1 MQRRTILVVGLA
13 AILLMPVTTAY
24 APTGNSAPA
33 AGEPASSQ
41 ATPTESGDG
50 NFTRL
55 YIEDGYN
62 SEELKPGETTTFNV
76 TVGNSEDRAVE
87 LNPQVVLPKIEGRP
101 LQADWVTIE
110 DADTTLSADEER
122 TFTVTVSVPE
132 DAELGQYRSLIAFTN
147 QTVTYRRG
155 QPSRPV
161 HAATIGVEVFEE
173 PTVEVLQRRY
183 YSTQIESGDSYTY
196 EVEVR
201 NTGDE
206 AVPLNPTLETED
218 ARRSPRQRNTVE
230 RSWFEIDAPNEV
242 ASGETAT
249 VAVTVTPPESADV
262 GRYDTEV
269 DLGLED
275 PTRPD
280 RGEYWQRVDL
290 NFQVWEQPEEPFET
304 AFQVSEETETLTLRL
319 SANQY
324 GPVANDARTDF
335 DVTLV
340 APDGSTVEPERVQ
353 VTDSGNVDLGE
364 QRRPGAQTQGPYA
377 SDGSDTEFVYRV
389 ETPESGAWTA
399 RILPENT
406 TNFDYEVVREES

>member
-1 MQRRTILVVGLA
+1 M
-13 AILLMPVTTAY
+13 LLPVTAAY

-33 AGEPASSQ
+33 QGEPASSQ

-62 SEELKPGETTTFNV
+62 SEELKPGETTTFNI
-76 TVGNSEDRAVE
+76 TVGNGEDRAVE
-87 LNPQVVLPKIEGRP
+87 LNPRVVLPQVEGRP

-110 DADTTLSADEER
+110 DADTTLEADEER
-122 TFTVTVSVPE
+122 TFTVTVSVPD

-155 QPSRPV
+155 QPERPV

-173 PTVEVLQRRY
+173 PTIEVLQRRY
-183 YSTQIESGDSYTY
+183 YSPQIESGDSYTY

-201 NTGDE
+201 NTGEE
-206 AVPLNPTLETED
+206 AVPLNPTLETEE
-218 ARRSPRQRNTVE
+218 ARRVPHQRNTVE

-242 ASGETAT
+242 APGENAT

-262 GRYDTEV
+262 GRYDAEV

-275 PTRPD
+275 PARPD
-280 RGEYWQRVDL
+280 RGDYWQQVDL
-290 NFQVWEQPEEPFET
+290 HFRVWEQPEEPFET
-304 AFQVSEETETLTLRL
+304 AVQVSEETETLTLRL

-324 GPVANDARTDF
+324 EPVADDAPADF

-340 APDGSTVEPERVQ
+340 APNGSTVEPERVQ
-353 VTDSGNVDLGE
+353 VTDSGNVNLGE
-364 QRRPGAQTQGPYA
+364 QRRPDARTQGPYA
-377 SDGSDTEFVYRV
+377 SDGGDTEFVYRV
-389 ETPESGAWTA
+389 ESPESGEWTA

-406 TNFDYEVVREES
+406 TDFNYEIVREES

>member
-1 MQRRTILVVGLA
+1 MQRRTILAVGLA
-13 AILLMPVTTAY
+13 AIMLMPVTAAY

-33 AGEPASSQ
+33 QGEPASSQ

-62 SEELKPGETTTFNV
+62 SEELKPGATTTFNV
-76 TVGNSEDRAVE
+76 TVGNGEDRAVE
-87 LNPQVVLPKIEGRP
+87 LNPHVVLPKVEGRA

-110 DADTTLSADEER
+110 DADTTLGAGEER
-122 TFTVTVSVPE
+122 TFTVTVSIPE
-132 DAELGQYRSLIAFTN
+132 EAELGQYRSLIAFTN

-155 QPSRPV
+155 QPPRPV
-161 HAATIGVEVFEE
+161 HAATIGVEVYEE

-183 YSTQIESGDSYTY
+183 YSPQIESGDSYTY

-206 AVPLNPTLETED
+206 AVPLNPTLETEEI
-218 ARRSPRQRNTVE
+218 RRSPRQRNTVE
-230 RSWFEIDAPNEV
+230 RSWFEIDAPNDV
-242 ASGETAT
+242 APGENAT

-275 PTRPD
+275 PARPD
-280 RGEYWQRVDL
+280 RGDYWQRVDL
-290 NFQVWEQPEEPFET
+290 HFRVWEQPEEPFGT
-304 AFQVSEETETLTLRL
+304 AVQVSEETETLTLRL

-324 GPVANDARTDF
+324 EPVANDAPTDF

-340 APDGSTVEPERVQ
+340 APNGSTVDPERVQ

-364 QRRPGAQTQGPYA
+364 QRRPDARAQGPYA
-377 SDGSDTEFVYRV
+377 SNGGNTEFVYRV
-389 ETPESGAWTA
+389 ESPESGEWTA

-406 TNFDYEVVREES
+406 TNFDYEIVREES

>member
-1 MQRRTILVVGLA
+1 MQRRTILAVGLA
-13 AILLMPVTTAY
+13 AIMLMPVTAAY

-33 AGEPASSQ
+33 QGEPASSQ

-62 SEELKPGETTTFNV
+62 SEELKPGETTTFNI
-76 TVGNSEDRAVE
+76 TVGNGEDRAVE
-87 LNPQVVLPKIEGRP
+87 LNPRVVLPQVEGRP

-110 DADTTLSADEER
+110 DADTTLEADEER
-122 TFTVTVSVPE
+122 TFTVTVSVPD

-155 QPSRPV
+155 QPERPV

-173 PTVEVLQRRY
+173 PTVEVVQRRY
-183 YSTQIESGDSYTY
+183 YSPQIESGDSYTY

-201 NTGDE
+201 NTGEE
-206 AVPLNPTLETED
+206 AVPLNPTLETEE

-242 ASGETAT
+242 APGENAT

-262 GRYDTEV
+262 GRYDAEV

-275 PTRPD
+275 PARPD
-280 RGEYWQRVDL
+280 RGDYWQRVDL
-290 NFQVWEQPEEPFET
+290 HFRVWEQPEEPFET
-304 AFQVSEETETLTLRL
+304 AVQVSEETETLTLRL

-324 GPVANDARTDF
+324 EPVADDAPADF

-340 APDGSTVEPERVQ
+340 APNGSTVEPERVQ

-364 QRRPGAQTQGPYA
+364 RRRPDARTQGPYA
-377 SDGSDTEFVYRV
+377 SDGGNTEFVYRV
-389 ETPESGAWTA
+389 ESPESGEWTA

-406 TNFDYEVVREES
+406 TNFDYEIVREES

>member
-1 MQRRTILVVGLA
+1 MQRRTILAVGLA
-13 AILLMPVTTAY
+13 AIMLLPVTAAY

-33 AGEPASSQ
+33 QGEPASSQ

-62 SEELKPGETTTFNV
+62 SEELKPGETTTFNI
-76 TVGNSEDRAVE
+76 TVGNGEDRAVE
-87 LNPQVVLPKIEGRP
+87 LNPRVVLPQVEGRP

-110 DADTTLSADEER
+110 DADTTLEADEER
-122 TFTVTVSVPE
+122 TFTVTVSVPD

-155 QPSRPV
+155 QPERPV

-173 PTVEVLQRRY
+173 PTIEVLQRRY
-183 YSTQIESGDSYTY
+183 YSPQIESGDSYTY

-201 NTGDE
+201 NTGEE
-206 AVPLNPTLETED
+206 AVPLNPTLETEE

-242 ASGETAT
+242 APGENAT

-262 GRYDTEV
+262 GRYDAEV

-275 PTRPD
+275 PARPD
-280 RGEYWQRVDL
+280 RGDYWQRVDL
-290 NFQVWEQPEEPFET
+290 HFRVWEQPEEPFET
-304 AFQVSEETETLTLRL
+304 AVQVSEETETLTLRL

-324 GPVANDARTDF
+324 EPVADDAPADF

-340 APDGSTVEPERVQ
+340 APNGSTVEPERVQ

-364 QRRPGAQTQGPYA
+364 RRRPDARTQGPYA
-377 SDGSDTEFVYRV
+377 SDGGNTEFVYRV
-389 ETPESGAWTA
+389 ESPESGEWTA

-406 TNFDYEVVREES
+406 TNFDYEIVREES

>member
-1 MQRRTILVVGLA
+1 MQRRTILAVGLA
-13 AILLMPVTTAY
+13 AIMLLPVTAAY

-33 AGEPASSQ
+33 QGEPASSQ

-62 SEELKPGETTTFNV
+62 SEELKPGETTTFNI
-76 TVGNSEDRAVE
+76 TVGNGEDRAVE
-87 LNPQVVLPKIEGRP
+87 LNPRVVLPQVEGRP

-110 DADTTLSADEER
+110 DADTTLEADEER
-122 TFTVTVSVPE
+122 TFTVTVSVPD

-155 QPSRPV
+155 QPERPV

-183 YSTQIESGDSYTY
+183 YSPQIESGDSYTY

-201 NTGDE
+201 NTGEE
-206 AVPLNPTLETED
+206 AVPLNPTLETEE

-242 ASGETAT
+242 APGENAT

-262 GRYDTEV
+262 GRYDAEV

-275 PTRPD
+275 PARPD
-280 RGEYWQRVDL
+280 RGDYWQRVDL
-290 NFQVWEQPEEPFET
+290 HFRVWEQPEEPFET
-304 AFQVSEETETLTLRL
+304 AVQVSEETETLTLRL

-324 GPVANDARTDF
+324 EPVADDAPADF

-340 APDGSTVEPERVQ
+340 APNGSTVEPERVQ

-364 QRRPGAQTQGPYA
+364 RRRPDARTQGPYA
-377 SDGSDTEFVYRV
+377 SDGGNTEFVYRV
-389 ETPESGAWTA
+389 ESPESGEWTA

-406 TNFDYEVVREES
+406 TNFDYEIVREES